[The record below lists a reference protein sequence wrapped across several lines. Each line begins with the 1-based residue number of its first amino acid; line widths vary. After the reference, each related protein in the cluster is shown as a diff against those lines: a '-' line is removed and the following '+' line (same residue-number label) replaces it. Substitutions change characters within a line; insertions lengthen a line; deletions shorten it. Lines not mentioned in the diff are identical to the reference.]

1 MNVRRPLTNV
11 LAVAVSATLLV
22 LAGCTAQD
30 GVAGENGGGF
40 ISGDGTVLV
49 VAPDDRTD
57 VPDWG
62 GETVDGA
69 TIDSAEIDG
78 VVVLNFW
85 YAGCPPCRK
94 EAPLLEEVYQEYQD
108 RITFLGANVRDS
120 AATARTFEEEFG
132 VQYDSIIDT
141 ETRDVMTAFAG
152 QVPPSA
158 VPTTLVLDAQGRVA
172 ARVSG
177 LLPSAQTLADLIDA
191 VLAETEGETEG
202 P

>member
-1 MNVRRPLTNV
+1 MNARRPLARPLV
-11 LAVAVSATLLV
+11 VVVSATLLL
-22 LAGCTAQD
+22 LAGCAAQD
-30 GVAGENGGGF
+30 GIAGEDGGGY

-49 VAPDDRTD
+49 VAPEDRTD

-62 GETVDGA
+62 GETVEGA

-94 EAPLLEEVYQEYQD
+94 EAPLLEEVYQEYLD
-108 RITFLGANVRDS
+108 RVTFLGVNVRDS

-132 VQYDSIIDT
+132 VQYDSILDT
-141 ETRDVMTAFAG
+141 QTRDVMTAFAG

-158 VPTTLVLDAQGRVA
+158 VPTTLVLTPQGQVA
-172 ARVSG
+172 ARISG
-177 LLPSAQTLADLIDA
+177 MLPSAQTLADLIDD
-191 VLAETEGETEG
+191 VLAETEV